1 MLQSIRQ
8 NPWENI
14 GLFEPPTK
22 FETFTANE
30 VNNSV
35 ASILE
40 TFIKS
45 VNINLFHY
53 YKLPA
58 KFSRHTS

>member
-22 FETFTANE
+22 FETFTTNE
-30 VNNSV
+30 VYQQRSFHFGNV
-35 ASILE
+35 
-40 TFIKS
+40 KS

-58 KFSRHTS
+58 KFSLHTS

>member
-30 VNNSV
+30 VYQQRS
-35 ASILE
+35 
-40 TFIKS
+40 
-45 VNINLFHY
+45 FHFGNVY
-53 YKLPA
+53 QKC
-58 KFSRHTS
+58 KH